1 MLDEFISEK
10 ERAADV
16 DDDDDDIYRQY
27 QEMASRSGE
36 VREDEAWR
44 SFAPDADT
52 LKPKVPRFDDYFQA
66 EAEGVHPFDR
76 IGNSFD
82 QNELGTEDDAQAEQ
96 MRELELY

>member
-36 VREDEAWR
+36 VREDQAWR
-44 SFAPDADT
+44 SISPDADS
-52 LKPKVPRFDDYFQA
+52 LKPKVPRFDEYF
-66 EAEGVHPFDR
+66 
-76 IGNSFD
+76 
-82 QNELGTEDDAQAEQ
+82 
-96 MRELELY
+96 